1 MVDFKRLNKII
12 DAAWKKEVPLREIK
26 EIVIPKEVVDW
37 FISLEQNVILTDE
50 EVDKLKNRRPKVTI
64 KNNIINW

>member
-1 MVDFKRLNKII
+1 M
-12 DAAWKKEVPLREIK
+12 
-26 EIVIPKEVVDW
+26 IPKEVVDW
-37 FISLEQNVILTDE
+37 FIALEQNVILTDE